1 MISAILA
8 AVLDGWAH
16 PFAIMFIDIIHIRDL
31 YFGLMSYK
39 LLSLRI

>member
-16 PFAIMFIDIIHIRDL
+16 PFAIMFIDGIRIRDRSI
-31 YFGLMSYK
+31 GLMSYK
-39 LLSLRI
+39 LLSLCI